1 MADCESKS
9 EHKKM
14 KKTKTKTKKRKQ
26 NSTDEVEEQ
35 VHNRPSKA
43 HRINQQPGE
52 VEEPIILPESEESI
66 KLQDNSPWR
75 NLQLILSLQ
84 NNSISLQQKLEM
96 TYNYVKSR
104 TEGTGESREEIQTVN
119 FSRVIVFLNNWVQK
133 ILVSSEKKIR
143 VEGDKHGMEIAR
155 SYLDYKCWVI
165 FKFCLEESSKMGV
178 SLHFLRDLLRV
189 IQYVSR
195 DALIRLGD
203 EPMVSEELELHS
215 VVLDCISLVFS
226 SHGGISNENLDL
238 WISLISI
245 VVEFVQKVL
254 NDKLVGTK
262 AGIFAKQ
269 LSCYLLEPFAKFL
282 KVHPTRKNGF
292 RDFIDKLFED
302 LVILWDALDVNAFE
316 SNPEWKRNLLVL
328 IEEVLTQALFH
339 PTHIDG
345 FLSLQST
352 SKYRRSDDKKSKEEK
367 TFIKSYHRHLFDK
380 LGKIITGKNA
390 SALSGAGE
398 LLRLF
403 INCVFRKNGVSVGAE
418 AFKHQDGNS
427 TALFKSSS
435 NSSAISK
442 RPPYYGLDAE
452 ARKSVFDFFVEIMEL
467 FLSEIYA
474 HSQAKLEAGPLYLE
488 INSTLRSLNKLLAT
502 CVLEK
507 VYIRTED
514 TSEGACFKF
523 LKLIYDAVMS
533 LTAQM
538 NQLLQSFA
546 ASEVQIP
553 GQVLILAAKEIFLAI
568 HYLVDIEYEVVG
580 EDLEKLWG
588 MILALTASS
597 HSLMNTSDQHLLTS
611 EVLKLGC
618 RLVHLYSELRQ
629 VNIAIFTLSKAVRE
643 VVSSFRSN
651 EASRASFLYHSFA
664 NSLSMLMCSPEF
676 RLSIRNAVK
685 SIPEGQASG
694 CIRQLIVDITE
705 SLEWIKSKYQL
716 PAESD
721 SAEPC
726 LSNCGTLCFDLK
738 AELFGKSLT
747 EVYTLILDSMTVT
760 SGNSSLIALS
770 VKDLMAVIRPGLSS
784 LVSQDP
790 DVLNMFFPLVTGR
803 TFSKATALGND
814 IPTVCWILVFFF
826 RLYMSCR
833 SLQRQA
839 ISLMPPDASRKMSR
853 AIADSFAAYSAKD
866 WLERTVWEDESY
878 FSWVVQPSAPLPAV
892 IHIIAEFCHQHTV
905 IGCCPLIYVLSGMA
919 LQRLVDLN
927 RQMKSIDYMLQ
938 KNNNLVQARLDSD
951 AGLSSYS
958 KDTKKWKKHVS
969 TLRKEAVGLTEFMM
983 RYLSLVTEDRISK
996 SSVDQ
1001 VSSKDTYLDY
1011 LYETEV
1017 WDLGTG
1023 SIDEKL
1029 FPSALWWIVCQNVD
1043 IWCPHASK
1051 KDLKKFLL
1059 ALIQNSLPCFS
1070 TNMSGLRNHIEKS
1083 GYVIGVN
1090 RHLVSVELLSNTI
1103 LYEQRPICRH
1113 MASRF
1118 CQILKK
1124 SVSSIFSYVGEV
1136 DINSSPDWE
1145 NAVHVLEK
1153 SSTTFFR
1160 CDHPQDDSLLIE
1172 PIHHL
1177 LNGIPAEACEK
1188 ERTPNFNTEITR
1200 CRAFL
1205 NLLSW
1210 IPKGHLSSKSFSL
1223 YATSI
1228 LNIDRLVVG
1237 CLFDQHGSVALC
1249 NCYELLRLLVTC
1261 RRTFKNL
1268 ILTSCEDKKGHQSL
1282 LACLLS
1288 ESSPVIWFMKSLSAI
1303 NGFQSAISRETS
1315 PQLKHM
1321 IFSLM
1326 DHTSFILLT
1335 LFKDQFKVILALTAG
1350 KSYGGA
1356 LSSADGHEETD
1367 MKENGPCPDFLD
1379 NGDARRSVLSV
1390 ADTLMEHAQDLLD
1403 SLNVAFVNRKVGDL
1417 AGLQEIEKV
1426 SPVVSCFQGFLCG
1439 LASAM
1444 DSLDVKSSSTLIEST
1459 SCDLKLLSTMKACA
1473 DLLNSVLHLLFLE
1486 GDQCPQGLSST
1497 HFSIETEFCN
1507 KLLSMGTH
1515 PSRDSANEVDSV
1527 IKEEQH
1533 SGSAGSGFESLLA
1546 NVDFGQQYLRKSLLQ
1561 GLLKGENL
1569 DAAFC
1574 LRQIFNASSAILKFS
1589 LHTKSTSLLSSL
1601 LPILVR
1607 VSQVLLF
1614 EFANHCGA
1622 LEQFSFIWLDGVVKF
1637 IGELGKIFPLLNP
1650 LSSRD
1655 FFVKQIELHLRAM
1668 GKCISLQGKDATLA
1682 SREIESSTKML
1693 SGLPELDLPNSNW
1706 LNHLDELKSRL
1717 RMSFTNF
1724 VSRSSE
1730 LHLLSAIQAIERA
1743 LVGVQEHCIINYEVT
1758 TGCLDGGKVSANVAA
1773 GIDCLD
1779 LILESVSG
1787 RKKLAL
1793 VKRHIQSLVSSLLNI
1808 VLHLQGP
1815 KIFFRNLKF
1824 RKDFAEPDPGS
1835 VCLMCISV
1843 LTKISAKHVFFQ
1855 LEACHIGQLL
1865 HMPAAIF
1872 QSVFQLWISKVP
1884 LCSNYTGGLIFGET
1898 EVPRTESSAV
1908 DRQFCIKLYAAC
1920 CRMLCNVLKHH
1931 RSEARRCIAL
1941 LEDSVGRLLNCLEMV
1956 CTSSVEGDYFGWE
1969 VQEGVKCAG
1978 FLRRV
1983 YEEIRQQKDV
1993 YGDHCFQ
2000 FLSCY
2005 IWVYCGYGRL
2015 RSGILR
2021 EIDEA
2026 LRPGV
2031 YALIDACSAD
2041 DLQRLHTVF
2050 GEGPC
2055 RSTLATLQHDYKVH
2069 FQYEGKV

>member
-969 TLRKEAVGLTEFMM
+969 TLRKEAAGLTEFMM

-1288 ESSPVIWFMKSLSAI
+1288 ESSPVIWFMKSLSVI

-1787 RKKLAL
+1787 
-1793 VKRHIQSLVSSLLNI
+1793 
-1808 VLHLQGP
+1808 
-1815 KIFFRNLKF
+1815 
-1824 RKDFAEPDPGS
+1824 
-1835 VCLMCISV
+1835 
-1843 LTKISAKHVFFQ
+1843 
-1855 LEACHIGQLL
+1855 
-1865 HMPAAIF
+1865 
-1872 QSVFQLWISKVP
+1872 
-1884 LCSNYTGGLIFGET
+1884 GLIFGET